1 MSIKKILQ
9 ELNPFHNCK
18 KYGIPIFQC
27 PSFLFLIMGLIII
40 VAILVTYYIAS
51 LRVESPT
58 VVSLLVIGVTFILLI
73 IDYIITRSFERIS
86 EANRMKTEFISVV
99 SHQLRS
105 PLTNLKYSL
114 EFLMT
119 NKLKSVSKDEMEYFK
134 ILEENTKRMGDL
146 INNLLIVSR
155 IETGQLPL
163 RNEEFSLVDLTKKM
177 VMKFKIYSE
186 ATNVV
191 IKLKAEKNM
200 SNVFADPFW
209 IEQTIQN
216 LLDNAIRYSHKGDT
230 VEIKIKP
237 DSKKLI
243 FTIKDTGV
251 GIPKQEQKFIFQ
263 KFFRSKNALKYQTQG
278 SGLGLHI
285 IRNVLNLMKGK
296 IWFTSK
302 ENEGTT
308 FHFTL
313 PIKV

>member
-1 MSIKKILQ
+1 
-9 ELNPFHNCK
+9 
-18 KYGIPIFQC
+18 
-27 PSFLFLIMGLIII
+27 MGLIII